1 MRSLQ
6 GTRLT
11 MSSPAPMQEVPVSPE
26 RSSEAEGLYDHS
38 AVERTLISDHR
49 PISSEVGL
57 DDSHPSSLETTS
69 KHDSSLCSENGQNN
83 GQNSEAEYK
92 PKERAPS
99 TSVGTSM
106 VRGSLVGR
114 YVLLDLLGAGGM
126 GEVYAAYDP
135 QLDRKVALKF
145 LRTDLFSEGA
155 EGQSR
160 LMREAQAMARLSHP
174 NVIAVHDVGMLQEH
188 VFVAMEFVE
197 GMTLTRWLKQRH
209 TWREVLEV
217 MKEAGQGLAAAHRAG
232 LVHRDFKPDNVLLP
246 KEGHIRVLDFGLARS
261 AKGEEAEK
269 ALQRVSGELPDNSLT
284 SSDLLSNPI
293 THAGAIVG
301 TPLYMA
307 PEQLRGENADS
318 RSDQYSFCVVLYE
331 ALYGKLPFEANTL
344 AALKELKQ
352 KVPEKP
358 VDSSVPAWIYSI
370 VVKGLSIDR
379 EDRFAGIEPL
389 LVALEKDPT
398 TTRRRMHLGVV
409 AAFLL
414 LLAGVGVTI
423 WGSTAPDSCEQSA
436 QSIHEIWNAQQEQK
450 IRSAFSAT
458 DLPYAADAFLAVKK
472 RLQLFTNNWFT
483 ASIQFC
489 KAPHFDAANDD
500 TRWAR
505 QVCFNRKLSE
515 LKSITQL
522 FATAT
527 PEVVENARKVVESLQ
542 DPSECTELVDGLK
555 PPKDQRVREQVEA
568 VRIQLVEARTRLGA
582 GRYAKALKKAQE
594 AVQQAATVKY
604 RPLEAEA
611 LLLLAQAQDKQ
622 GDWNAARVSLESA
635 LLAAEIGKHD
645 EVTARIWTL
654 LVWVAGYR
662 QAQYAEGRKSAKH
675 ALAWLERIGNPLS
688 IRGDLYQRLGS
699 VAFGEGKYAQA
710 LNYYQK
716 AKDLRVKLLGSDHY
730 EVARAAMN
738 LANAYSRLGRL
749 DEALLQYNSAL
760 TTLERQLG
768 AQHPDV
774 ARLLINLGISQT
786 RLGNQAEALSCY
798 QRAYGIL
805 ERSVAPEHP
814 QRAMALQTLAS
825 AQLRSG
831 NLKKA
836 EQLALQG
843 FEIREKTLG
852 ADHPSLAPAL
862 SLLASI
868 RMRQNQHSSA
878 LELYRRALSLQQSAL
893 GNSHPE
899 VAARHFDLGL
909 ALAKLRRLEE
919 SYKHFEQALSIR
931 RKALGEDHP
940 DVAECYSLL
949 AQVQLASGKPSQALP
964 LFQQALRIH
973 EKTLGKK
980 HPSVASDLTG
990 LARAQ
995 LAMGR
1000 PRLAAKLLDR
1010 SLKIRQSEKSSP
1022 RKVAETKRILAEAR
1036 SRIKKNSHRK
1046 EIK

>member
-6 GTRLT
+6 GTRFT
-11 MSSPAPMQEVPVSPE
+11 MSSSAPMQEVPVSLE
-26 RSSEAEGLYDHS
+26 RSSEAEELYDFS
-38 AVERTLISDHR
+38 DVDGTFVSDHR
-49 PISSEVGL
+49 PVSGEI
-57 DDSHPSSLETTS
+57 D
-69 KHDSSLCSENGQNN
+69 
-83 GQNSEAEYK
+83 NS
-92 PKERAPS
+92 RNS
-99 TSVGTSM
+99 NSVGAFM
-106 VRGSLVGR
+106 ARGSLVGR

-155 EGQSR
+155 EGQAR

-188 VFVAMEFVE
+188 VFIAMEFVE
-197 GMTLTRWLKQRH
+197 GITLTQWLKQPH
-209 TWREVLEV
+209 AWKEVLKV
-217 MKEAGQGLAAAHRAG
+217 MKEAGQGLAAAHHAG

-261 AKGEEAEK
+261 AEHEETENV
-269 ALQRVSGELPDNSLT
+269 LRRVSCELPDNSLT
-284 SSDLLSNPI
+284 TSDLLSNPI

-307 PEQLRGENADS
+307 PEQLCGENADS

-331 ALYGKLPFEANTL
+331 ALYGKLPFEAGTL

-352 KVPEKP
+352 KAPERP
-358 VDSSVPAWIYSI
+358 VNSSVPAWIYST
-370 VVKGLSIDR
+370 VAKGLSLNR
-379 EDRFAGIEPL
+379 EDRFTGIESL
-389 LVALEKDPT
+389 LEALEKDPS
-398 TTRRRMHLGVV
+398 TTRRKMHLVV
-409 AAFLL
+409 IAAFLL
-414 LLAGVGVTI
+414 LLAGVGITV
-423 WGSTAPDSCEQSA
+423 WKRSAPDSCEESA
-436 QSIHEIWNAQQEQK
+436 RSIHQIWNTQQEQK
-450 IRSAFSAT
+450 IRSVFSAT
-458 DLPYAADAFLAVKK
+458 NLPYAADAFLAVKN
-472 RLQLFTNNWFT
+472 RLQLFTNNWF
-483 ASIQFC
+483 AESIQFC
-489 KAPHFDAANDD
+489 KAPFFNTANDD
-500 TRWAR
+500 TRWAK
-505 QVCFNRKLSE
+505 QVCFNRKLNE

-527 PEVVENARKVVESLQ
+527 PEVVENARNVVESLR
-542 DPSECTELVDGLK
+542 DPSECTEMVDGLK
-555 PPKDQRVREQVEA
+555 PPKDKNLREQVEA
-568 VRIQLVEARTRLGA
+568 VRIQLVEARTRLDA
-582 GRYAKALKKAQE
+582 GRYAEALKKAQK
-594 AVQQAATVKY
+594 ALQQAITINY
-604 RPLEAEA
+604 RPLEAEV

-635 LLAAEIGKHD
+635 LLAAEMGKHD
-645 EVTARIWTL
+645 ELTARIWTL

-675 ALAWLERIGNPLS
+675 AFAWLERIGNPLP

-699 VAFGEGKYAQA
+699 VAFGEGKYAEA
-710 LNYYQK
+710 LSHYKK
-716 AKDLRVKLLGSDHY
+716 AKNIRVKVLGNDHY

-738 LANAYSRLGRL
+738 LANAYSRLGHL
-749 DEALLQYNSAL
+749 SEALQQYSSAL

-768 AQHPDV
+768 TQHPDV

-798 QRAYGIL
+798 QRAFDIL
-805 ERSVAPEHP
+805 ERSVGPEHP

-831 NLKKA
+831 NLEKA

-868 RMRQNQHSSA
+868 RMRQNEHSSA
-878 LELYRRALSLQQSAL
+878 LELYRRALILQQSAL
-893 GNSHPE
+893 ENGHPE

-909 ALAKLRRLEE
+909 ALAKLRKLTE
-919 SYKHFEQALSIR
+919 SYQHFEQALIIR
-931 RKALGEDHP
+931 KKALGEDHP

-949 AQVQLASGKPSQALP
+949 AQVQLALGKTNLALP
-964 LFQQALRIH
+964 LFEQALQIH
-973 EKTLGKK
+973 EKTLGKE

-990 LARAQ
+990 LARVQ
-995 LAMGR
+995 LALGH
-1000 PRLAAKLLDR
+1000 PRLAVELLDR
-1010 SLKIRQSEKSSP
+1010 SLKIRESKKSP
-1022 RKVAETKRILAEAR
+1022 PGEMIETKRILAEAK
-1036 SRIKKNSHRK
+1036 SRMEKYSQ
-1046 EIK
+1046 